1 MTERDDVHI
10 GVCPCVYVKCS
21 QKHYR
26 NLFTDVEQA
35 NDSGLDAELQLL
47 TQLISDKDNSD
58 RIANN
63 DCSGLAQDLRR

>member
-1 MTERDDVHI
+1 MC
-10 GVCPCVYVKCS
+10 VC

-26 NLFTDVEQA
+26 NLYADVEQA
-35 NDSGLDAELQLL
+35 NDSGLDTELQLL

-63 DCSGLAQDLRR
+63 DWSGLTQDLRQ